1 MRAAVLTE
9 YGSVPKYA
17 EADEPIPSGDQVV
30 VDVLAAGLNAID
42 LAMAS
47 GTLPGPRPP
56 LPAVAGGEGVGRLR
70 DGRRV
75 YFVRAAPPSGSFAE
89 RCLVAPPMTIPLDDA
104 VDDATAIAVGNAG
117 LAAWLAL
124 EHTAQLAPGETVL
137 VLGASGA
144 VGQIGVQAARHLGA
158 GRVVAAARHHDGL
171 DRARLLGA
179 DAVVD
184 LNGDD
189 IGSVLS
195 EAAPHG
201 YDVVLDP
208 LWGGPALAAL
218 AALAPR
224 GRLIQVGNSAAATIE
239 LPAGLLRARVA
250 SIRAHTGMAV
260 TPPQMAAAHA
270 RMVGLALRGDLRVA
284 VEEVPL
290 ADISTAWQRQANS
303 PHVKLV
309 LIPGQ

>member
-1 MRAAVLTE
+1 MHAAVLTE
-9 YGSVPKYA
+9 YGSIPKYA
-17 EADEPIPSGDQVV
+17 EADEPVPAGDQVV
-30 VDVLAAGLNAID
+30 VDVLAAGLNPID
-42 LAMAS
+42 LAFAS
-47 GTLPGPRPP
+47 GAMPGPKPP
-56 LPAVAGGEGVGRLR
+56 VPAVVGGEGVGRLR

-89 RCLVAPPMTIPLDDA
+89 RCLIAPSAAIPLDDA

-124 EHTAQLAPGETVL
+124 EHTAQLVSGETVL

-158 GRVVAAARHHDGL
+158 GRVVAAARDHEGL
-171 DRARLLGA
+171 DRALALGA
-179 DAVVD
+179 DAVVN

-189 IGSVLS
+189 IGSALI

-208 LWGGPALAAL
+208 LWGQPALAAL
-218 AALAPR
+218 AALAVR
-224 GRLIQVGNSAAATIE
+224 GRLIQVGNSAAPAIG
-239 LPAGLLRARVA
+239 LPAGLLRSRVS

-260 TPPQMAAAHA
+260 TPSQMAAAHA
-270 RMVGLALRGDLRVA
+270 RMVELALQGELRVA
-284 VEEVPL
+284 VEKIPL
-290 ADISTAWQRQANS
+290 ADISTAWQRQASS

-309 LIPGQ
+309 LIP